1 MMENRTQRKTD
12 MGETERRGSILAAL
26 TAHIGEPNA
35 IGMGELYEQVYGES
49 WKNRINDTRALRK
62 AITDLR
68 EEGVPVCSVAASYGG
83 GYYLAAAGSELAGY
97 LRRSE
102 RRALLILKRNA
113 KIKKISLPDYLGQMK
128 LNMEGGDDE
137 AAA

>member
-1 MMENRTQRKTD
+1 
-12 MGETERRGSILAAL
+12 MGEAERRGSILAAL
-26 TAHIGEPNA
+26 SAHIGRPNA
-35 IGMGELYEQVYGES
+35 IGMGELYELVYGLE
-49 WKNRINDTRALRK
+49 WENRINDTRALRT

-68 EEGVPVCSVAASYGG
+68 EKGVPICSVATAGGG

-102 RRALLILKRNA
+102 HRALKILYRNA
-113 KIKKISLPDYLGQMK
+113 RIKKISLPEYLGQMK

-137 AAA
+137 AA